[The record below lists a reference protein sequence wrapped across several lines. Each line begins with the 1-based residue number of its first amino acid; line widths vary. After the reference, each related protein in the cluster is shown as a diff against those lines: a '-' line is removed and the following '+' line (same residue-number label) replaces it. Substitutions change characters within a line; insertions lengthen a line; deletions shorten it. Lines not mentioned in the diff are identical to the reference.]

1 MSTCDDQFLFLFSTG
16 IPQLYYFG
24 KCGNIDCMVMELLG
38 ANLEDLFEL
47 CGGRFTMKT
56 VLQIA
61 FQLLERIEL
70 VHSVGLV
77 YRYYLVFSLQ
87 LK

>member
-1 MSTCDDQFLFLFSTG
+1 
-16 IPQLYYFG
+16 
-24 KCGNIDCMVMELLG
+24 MELLG
-38 ANLEDLFEL
+38 TNLEDLFEL

-77 YRYYLVFSLQ
+77 YRYLYLFIFTTEAGKLPF
-87 LK
+87 LAT